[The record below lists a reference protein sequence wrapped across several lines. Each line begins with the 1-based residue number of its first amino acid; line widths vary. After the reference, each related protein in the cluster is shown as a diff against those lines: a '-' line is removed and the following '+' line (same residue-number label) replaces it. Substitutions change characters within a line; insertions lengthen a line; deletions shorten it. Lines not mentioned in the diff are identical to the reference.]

1 MITSWQE
8 RFNNKFQH
16 SAIQAGKNSWQVK
29 FMQEEIDELR
39 AEGERLEKQLFN
51 ALIDTRLDKA
61 NDEIERLTKENNW
74 LQEHAGVIK

>member
-39 AEGERLEKQLFN
+39 AEVERLEKQLFN